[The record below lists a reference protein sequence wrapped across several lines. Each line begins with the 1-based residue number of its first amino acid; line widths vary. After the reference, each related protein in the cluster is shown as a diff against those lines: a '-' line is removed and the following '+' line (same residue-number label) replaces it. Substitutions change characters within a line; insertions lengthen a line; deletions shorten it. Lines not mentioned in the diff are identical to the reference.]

1 MVNLK
6 VLTTLLAASYF
17 LTNFIYLDIDTF
29 IMVYSKL
36 RFTDNDIHTLMV
48 QYLKTVSGFKN
59 HYHQV
64 SSLFFV
70 FKEKKL
76 GNKTVQQKLKYP
88 IVERNCHY

>member
-36 RFTDNDIHTLMV
+36 RLIRYDL
-48 QYLKTVSGFKN
+48 L
-59 HYHQV
+59 
-64 SSLFFV
+64 
-70 FKEKKL
+70 
-76 GNKTVQQKLKYP
+76 
-88 IVERNCHY
+88 